1 MSMRIVSIWVGG
13 AALLAVSAATAAL
26 LLPSCEVALPFGSLW
41 LGSCPGTILQDPLAE
56 DRVASAALR
65 AEIRSLEARL
75 AGLDCPAPVAAPLPA
90 PEPLPEPEPETD
102 PPPVLDKDMID
113 KADLGDLQGCWALD
127 SPYRTQNR
135 ATGEITEFSEWTV
148 CFDAGG
154 NGTETMRGSNGIRC
168 EGPVSGSFVPG
179 QALVIEEAANLP
191 CSNDMEILQRRVTCR
206 VDGAERASCSSFQPE
221 SGSSSEVI
229 MRRTQEAP

>member
-26 LLPSCEVALPFGSLW
+26 LLPSCEVALPFGSLR

-90 PEPLPEPEPETD
+90 PEPLPEPAGTGARPAAGAGQGHD
-102 PPPVLDKDMID
+102 RQGRSGRSAGL
-113 KADLGDLQGCWALD
+113 LGA
-127 SPYRTQNR
+127 
-135 ATGEITEFSEWTV
+135 
-148 CFDAGG
+148 
-154 NGTETMRGSNGIRC
+154 
-168 EGPVSGSFVPG
+168 
-179 QALVIEEAANLP
+179 
-191 CSNDMEILQRRVTCR
+191 
-206 VDGAERASCSSFQPE
+206 
-221 SGSSSEVI
+221 
-229 MRRTQEAP
+229 